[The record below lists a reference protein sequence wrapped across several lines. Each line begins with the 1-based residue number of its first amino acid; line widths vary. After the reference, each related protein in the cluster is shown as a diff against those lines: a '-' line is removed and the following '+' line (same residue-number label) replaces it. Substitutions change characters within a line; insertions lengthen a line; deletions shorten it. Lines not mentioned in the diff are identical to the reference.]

1 MTLKEVIPLKPSWA
15 KDYNKKVDAHET
27 FNEQKHLFRYDILS
41 RCQPKFIIFLESLL
55 LHYYCKCKLNF
66 SSGDR
71 LVYHCDEEIDGV
83 YGGIDEIFESYKCT
97 DDGLYDIPNPTKKQL
112 ARGEHGWPLCK
123 SQEGRKY

>member
-1 MTLKEVIPLKPSWA
+1 MPT
-15 KDYNKKVDAHET
+15 KV
-27 FNEQKHLFRYDILS
+27 L
-41 RCQPKFIIFLESLL
+41 CLESLL